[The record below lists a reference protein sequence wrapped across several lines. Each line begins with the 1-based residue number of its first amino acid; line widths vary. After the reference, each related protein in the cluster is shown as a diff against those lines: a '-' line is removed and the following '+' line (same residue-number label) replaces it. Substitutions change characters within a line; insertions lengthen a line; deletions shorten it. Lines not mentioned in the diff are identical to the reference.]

1 MKVFNLTVPP
11 INPLRIG
18 FIGVGIRGIEAVKRF
33 MHLNV
38 QIIAIAEVDTE
49 ALAKA
54 KNITQSQTPV
64 ASFYTQPSDWRKL
77 CENPNID
84 LLYISTPWELHAPMA
99 IYAME
104 CGKHVAIEV
113 PLALTVPDCERI
125 VRTAEATQRH
135 CMMLENVC
143 YDRFELIGIKLAKQ
157 GKLGELVHAEG
168 AYIHD
173 LRHLNFRQTERDAE
187 RGKWRIKYS
196 KTFEGNPY
204 PTHGIAPICQAM
216 GILRTDRLVRLVSMS
231 SLAIGM
237 QQYAQ
242 AHFGAFS
249 PEAQAH
255 YTGDMNVTLLQT
267 AKGKTIVL
275 QHDATSP
282 RPYSRI
288 FMLSGTKG
296 FLQKYPIPQLYFD
309 DREEKALTPEEITS
323 FLDENEHPY
332 YRETADLRTLLPE
345 QKPMDIIMDYRLV
358 HCLKNG
364 LPLDQ
369 NVYDG
374 ALWSSIAELTQRSV
388 EGGNIPI
395 SIPDFSL

>member
-18 FIGVGIRGIEAVKRF
+18 FIGVGVRGIEAVKRF
-33 MHLNV
+33 MHLEV
-38 QIIAIAEVDTE
+38 QIIAIAEVDAE
-49 ALAKA
+49 AFAKA
-54 KNITQSQTPV
+54 KRITQNQILSP
-64 ASFYTQPSDWRKL
+64 SFYTQPDDWRKL
-77 CENPNID
+77 CEHPNID

-113 PLALTVPDCERI
+113 PLAMTVADCERI

-143 YDRFELIGIKLAKQ
+143 YDRFELISIELAKQ

-173 LRHLNFRQTERDAE
+173 LRHLNFSQTERDAE

-196 KTFEGNPY
+196 KIFEGNPY

-216 GILRTDRLVRLVSMS
+216 GILRTDRLVRLISMS

-242 AHFGAFS
+242 THFGSSS

-255 YTGDMNVTLLQT
+255 YTGDMNITLLQT

-296 FLQKYPIPQLYFD
+296 FIQKYPIPQLYFD
-309 DREEKALTPEEITS
+309 DREEKALSPEEITS
-323 FLDENEHPY
+323 FLNENEHPY
-332 YRETADLRTLLPE
+332 YTETAHLRTLLPE

-374 ALWSSIAELTQRSV
+374 ALWSSLAELTQRSV
-388 EGGNIPI
+388 QGGNIPVT
-395 SIPDFSL
+395 IPDFLL